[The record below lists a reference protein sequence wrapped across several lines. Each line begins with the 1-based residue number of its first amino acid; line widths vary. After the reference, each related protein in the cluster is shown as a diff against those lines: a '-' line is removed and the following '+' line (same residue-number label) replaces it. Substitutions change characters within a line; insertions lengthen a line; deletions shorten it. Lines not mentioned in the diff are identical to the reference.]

1 MFSKIKTV
9 LSRKS
14 RKTGVRQPLLNKKK
28 KGKKGKSKRK
38 SKSKSKSKR
47 TPKKVM
53 SAKKNSSPF
62 VMVNMPH
69 EMKNGPNNF
78 SKQMMNKG
86 GLEYT
91 FSKNGKKETKLY
103 KASNLPPPLNLAKN

>member
-14 RKTGVRQPLLNKKK
+14 RKTGVKQPLLNKK
-28 KGKKGKSKRK
+28 KKGKSKRK
-38 SKSKSKSKR
+38 SKSKSKGK
-47 TPKKVM
+47 TKK
-53 SAKKNSSPF
+53 SSSSNSPF

-69 EMKNGPNNF
+69 ELKNGPNNF
-78 SKQMMNKG
+78 SKKMMNKG

-91 FSKNGKKETKLY
+91 YSKNGKKETKLY
-103 KASNLPPPLNLAKN
+103 RASKLPPPLNLTKFS

>member
-9 LSRKS
+9 FSRKN

-28 KGKKGKSKRK
+28 KSKRKSKGKSKRK
-38 SKSKSKSKR
+38 
-47 TPKKVM
+47 PKKVR

-62 VMVNMPH
+62 VMVNMTP

-103 KASNLPPPLNLAKN
+103 KASNLPSPLNLAKK

>member
-1 MFSKIKTV
+1 MLSKLTSV
-9 LSRKS
+9 FSRKS
-14 RKTGVRQPLLNKKK
+14 KKTGVRQPLLNKK
-28 KGKKGKSKRK
+28 RK
-38 SKSKSKSKR
+38 SKTAKKMKKSKS
-47 TPKKVM
+47 PKKIKKVR
-53 SAKKNSSPF
+53 SAKKSSSSF
-62 VMVNMPH
+62 VMVNMPV

-103 KASNLPPPLNLAKN
+103 KASNLPSPLNLAKK